1 MKLLNLT
8 LDNFKG
14 TKHFSLDLPNG
25 CSAAVY
31 GENGTGKTTLADAWS
46 WLLFGVDYVGQSDSG
61 NGGFQ
66 VQTKGTSG
74 LDYAVS
80 AVIEMDGER
89 HTLRRVYKEQWIR
102 KHGESQAVK
111 TGNTTSFYLDD
122 VPLKTK
128 KQYDAFIDTIFP
140 SREIGR
146 TLTNPSYFP
155 KDLDANARRE
165 LLLKL
170 FSPEITENS
179 VITRHPEL
187 ARLRTYKCYKTVE
200 QYQSWAKAQR
210 TAINKE
216 LDSIPGRIDE
226 ADKAKR
232 QDVLTPEDETALQRL
247 QAEKGKLSMKINA
260 IRSGSAQ
267 MDAARRRSEAEALLS
282 QRRADYMTGSL
293 HVNDSLGEKMQML
306 RQTIAQK
313 EREIFDLKSKNEAR
327 ILFLGTVRKKINR
340 LGEEWQEWQG
350 KRFDEATTLCPTCGQ
365 LLPPDQV
372 QAAREKFNL
381 TRSAE
386 ISRIEQ
392 EGGKLRERNQKD
404 SAAAKA
410 EEQQI
415 ISMENDLQDLHKR
428 LDQLSDTIVTPPPFE
443 DTEEYQKLA
452 REIDGI
458 RQEEAVLKVSA
469 EKKLEP
475 LLEQEE
481 AFSRQ
486 LEELTRK
493 RMNSE
498 INQQQEQRIQEL
510 IQKQKELN
518 LQLTDLDD
526 GLNLADQFIRLRAMD
541 LEEDINSHFEI
552 VRWKLFDVQVNGGIK
567 ACCEAMADNNNGV
580 FVEYGSNLN
589 DGRRIQAGV
598 DIIRAVSKAT
608 GVTAPIWIDGAG
620 ELTKEL
626 NVDSQI
632 IRLYASQAD
641 KVLRVEH
648 VTQDKE
654 E

>member
-80 AVIEMDGER
+80 AVIEMNGER
-89 HTLRRVYKEQWIR
+89 HRLRRVYKEQWIR

-155 KDLDANARRE
+155 KELDANARRE

-232 QDVLTPEDETALQRL
+232 QDVLTPEDEAVFQML

-282 QRRADYMTGSL
+282 QRRAAYMGEFI
-293 HVNDSLGEKMQML
+293 HANDALNADAQAL
-306 RQTIAQK
+306 RKEISDK
-313 EREIFDLKSKNEAR
+313 ERAVFLLKRNNEER
-327 ILFLGTVRKKINR
+327 ILFMEGIRKKIDH
-340 LGEEWQEWQG
+340 LGDEWQELHG
-350 KRFDEATTLCPTCGQ
+350 NRFDESSAICPTCGQ
-365 LLPPDQV
+365 PLPSEQV
-372 QAAREKFNL
+372 QKAREKFNL
-381 TRSAE
+381 ARSE
-386 ISRIEQ
+386 TIRKIEEQ
-392 EGGKLRERNQKD
+392 GIQLRERLKRD
-404 SAAAKA
+404 SAAVKEEQNTITA
-410 EEQQI
+410 EEQELATLQEKLDKLAAAI
-415 ISMENDLQDLHKR
+415 I
-428 LDQLSDTIVTPPPFE
+428 TPPPFE
-443 DTEEYQKLA
+443 ETEEYQKLA

-481 AFSRQ
+481 ALSRQ

-648 VTQDKE
+648 VTQGKE